1 MPDRYTIAIPMAGY
15 GTRMRPHTWSKP
27 KPLIQLADKTV
38 LDHVLDQFASLP
50 GIHNAEWVFII
61 SQGQQVL
68 VQEHMQRHHP
78 GKTVH
83 YVVQEVM
90 KGQSDALYL
99 AREYLQGPMLMS
111 FSDTLIE
118 TDLSFLPKV
127 KHDGVAWVKA
137 VPDPRRFGVA
147 EVDKDGWVTRLVEK
161 PRDIENN
168 RAVVG
173 FYFFR
178 SGKDLMSAI
187 EEQMKRG
194 VSLNGEYFLT
204 DTINVLLEKGAHFS
218 IKAVETWLDAGTRDS
233 LLETN
238 RYLLEHGHGSD
249 AKVHIR
255 NGVKI
260 IPPVYIPTDVEITS
274 GSIGPHVSL
283 GHGVHLINA
292 NLSDTIIEAKTRVE
306 ESTLTHS
313 HIGRNST
320 IKGAR
325 GKVNIGDD
333 SWVEL

>member
-1 MPDRYTIAIPMAGY
+1 MPERYTIAIPMAGY

-38 LDHVLDQFASLP
+38 LDHVMDQFTSLP

-61 SQGQQVL
+61 SPGQQVQ
-68 VQEHMQRHHP
+68 VEEHMQHHHP
-78 GKTVH
+78 HKKVH
-83 YVVQEVM
+83 YIVQEVM

-99 AREYLQGPMLMS
+99 AREFLKGPMLMS

-127 KHDGVAWVKA
+127 KHDGVAWVKT

-147 EVDKDGWVTRLVEK
+147 EIDKDGWVTRLVEK
-161 PRDIENN
+161 PKEILNN

-173 FYFFR
+173 FYYFR
-178 SGKDLMSAI
+178 SGEQLMSAI
-187 EEQMKRG
+187 EEQVKRG

-204 DTINVLLEKGAHFS
+204 DTINVLLEKSAHFS
-218 IKAVETWLDAGTRDS
+218 IKVVETWLDAGTRES

-238 RYLLEHGHGSD
+238 RYLLDHGHGSN
-249 AKVHIR
+249 ASLHIQ

-260 IPPVYIPTDVEITS
+260 IPPVYIPHDVEITS
-274 GSIGPHVSL
+274 GCIGPHVSL
-283 GHGVHLINA
+283 GHGVKLISV
-292 NLSDTIIEAKTRVE
+292 NLSDAIIEDKTQVE
-306 ESTLTHS
+306 ESNLTHS

-320 IKGAR
+320 VKGAR
-325 GKVNIGDD
+325 GQVNIGDD
-333 SWVEL
+333 SWIEL

>member
-1 MPDRYTIAIPMAGY
+1 MPDKFTIAIPMAGY

-38 LDHVLDQFASLP
+38 LDHALDQFASLP
-50 GIHNAEWVFII
+50 GIQKAEWVFII
-61 SQGQQVL
+61 SPGQQVQ
-68 VQEHMQRHHP
+68 VEEHMQRHHP
-78 GKTVH
+78 HKIVH

-99 AREYLQGPMLMS
+99 AREYLKGPMLMS

-118 TDLSFLPKV
+118 TDLSLLPKV
-127 KHDGVAWVKA
+127 KHDGVAWVKT

-147 EVDKDGWVTRLVEK
+147 EIDKDGWVTRLVEK
-161 PRDIENN
+161 PKDIENN

-173 FYFFR
+173 FYYFR
-178 SGKDLMSAI
+178 SGEQLMSAI
-187 EEQMKRG
+187 EEQVRRG

-204 DTINVLLEKGAHFS
+204 DTINVLLEKGSHFS
-218 IKAVETWLDAGTRDS
+218 IRSVYTWLDAGTRKS

-238 RYLLEHGHGSD
+238 RYLLDHGHGND
-249 AKVHIR
+249 AKSHAR

-260 IPPVYIPTDVEITS
+260 IPPVYIPSDVEIIS

-283 GHGVHLINA
+283 GHEVKLINV
-292 NLSDTIIEAKTRVE
+292 NLSDCIIEDKTLVE

-320 IKGAR
+320 VKGAR
-325 GKVNIGDD
+325 GNLNIGDD

>member
-1 MPDRYTIAIPMAGY
+1 MPDKYTIAIPMAGY

-27 KPLIQLADKTV
+27 KPLIQLAEKTV
-38 LDHVLDQFASLP
+38 LDHALDQFASLP

-61 SQGQQVL
+61 SPGQQVQ
-68 VQEHMQRHHP
+68 VEEHMKLHHP
-78 GKTVH
+78 HKTVH

-99 AREYLQGPMLMS
+99 AREHLRGPMLMS

-127 KHDGVAWVKA
+127 KHDGVAWVKP

-147 EVDKDGWVTRLVEK
+147 EIDKDGWVTRLVEK
-161 PRDIENN
+161 PKDIENN

-173 FYFFR
+173 FYYFR
-178 SGKDLMSAI
+178 SGEQLMSAI
-187 EEQMKRG
+187 EEQVKRG
-194 VSLNGEYFLT
+194 VALNGEYYLT
-204 DTINVLLEKGAHFS
+204 DTINVLLEKGARFS
-218 IKAVETWLDAGTRDS
+218 IQTVKTWLDAGTRDS

-238 RYLLEHGHGSD
+238 RYLLEHGHGNSD
-249 AKVHIR
+249 EAQARKE
-255 NGVKI
+255 VKI
-260 IPPVYIPTDVEITS
+260 IPPVYIPKDVEITS
-274 GSIGPHVSL
+274 GSIGPHVSV
-283 GHGVHLINA
+283 GHNVKLIHAHLT
-292 NLSDTIIEAKTRVE
+292 DCIIEEKTRVE
-306 ESTLTHS
+306 DSTLTHS

-320 IKGAR
+320 VKGAR

>member
-1 MPDRYTIAIPMAGY
+1 MTEKYTIAIPMAGY

-38 LDHVLDQFASLP
+38 LDHVLDQFSSLP
-50 GIHNAEWVFII
+50 GIHQAEWVFII
-61 SQGQQVL
+61 SPGQQVQ
-68 VQEHMQRHHP
+68 VEEHMHRHHP
-78 GKTVH
+78 NKKVH
-83 YVVQEVM
+83 YIVQEIM

-99 AREYLQGPMLMS
+99 AREHLQGPMLMS

-127 KHDGVAWVKA
+127 KQDGVAWVKA

-161 PRDIENN
+161 PKDIENN
-168 RAVVG
+168 LAVVG
-173 FYFFR
+173 FYYFH
-178 SGKDLMSAI
+178 SGKDLMAAI

-218 IKAVETWLDAGTRDS
+218 IKAVDTWLDAGTRDS

-249 AKVHIR
+249 AAQHIR
-255 NGVKI
+255 SGVKI
-260 IPPVYIPTDVEITS
+260 IPPVYIPNDVEIIS
-274 GSIGPHVSL
+274 GSLGPHVSL
-283 GHGVHLINA
+283 GHEVKLVNV
-292 NLSDTIIEAKTRVE
+292 NLSDTIIESKTHVE

-313 HIGRNST
+313 HVGRNST
-320 IKGAR
+320 VKGAR

>member
-38 LDHVLDQFASLP
+38 LDHALDQFASLP
-50 GIHNAEWVFII
+50 GIQKAEWVFVI
-61 SQGQQVL
+61 SPGQQTQVE
-68 VQEHMQRHHP
+68 EHMRRHHP
-78 GKTVH
+78 QKTVH

-99 AREYLQGPMLMS
+99 AREYLKGPMLMS

-127 KHDGVAWVKA
+127 KHDGVAWVKT
-137 VPDPRRFGVA
+137 VTDPRRFGVA
-147 EVDKDGWVTRLVEK
+147 EINQDGWVTRLVEK
-161 PRDIENN
+161 PKDIANN

-173 FYFFR
+173 FYYFR
-178 SGKDLMSAI
+178 SGEQLMSAI

-194 VSLNGEYFLT
+194 VSLNGEYYLT
-204 DTINVLLEKGAHFS
+204 ETINVLLEKGAHFS
-218 IKAVETWLDAGTRDS
+218 IQDVNTWLDAGTRKS

-238 RYLLEHGHGSD
+238 CYLLDHGHGND
-249 AKVHIR
+249 VKENFR

-260 IPPVYIPTDVEITS
+260 IPPVYIPSDVEITS
-274 GSIGPHVSL
+274 SCIGPHVSL
-283 GHGVHLINA
+283 GHGVKLVSA
-292 NLSDTIIEAKTRVE
+292 NLSDCIVEDKTRVE
-306 ESTLTHS
+306 ESDLTHS
-313 HIGRNST
+313 HIGRNSMV
-320 IKGAR
+320 KGAR
-325 GKVNIGDD
+325 GTVNIGDD